1 MACRVGQLI
10 LGGVVKKELPP
21 SIHLRMYS
29 YRVCAD
35 GRKLQAFALA
45 GGAPAGG
52 ESDFTF
58 KLFHAVDAQGVSV
71 LGGVKVPGKMAP
83 FGHRFLF
90 CGCWREAISWIFPLW
105 LLKS

>member
-1 MACRVGQLI
+1 M
-10 LGGVVKKELPP
+10 KKELPP
-21 SIHLRMYS
+21 FIHLRMYS

-58 KLFHAVDAQGVSV
+58 KRFHAVDAQGVSV
-71 LGGVKVPGKMAP
+71 LGGVKVPGKMAQVARNMYAMRVLVGRVLAGAAAHAALGP
-83 FGHRFLF
+83 YLM
-90 CGCWREAISWIFPLW
+90 S
-105 LLKS
+105 